1 MPVRKIAEIPA
12 FRRRLLKWFEKNQR
26 DHYPWRH
33 TRDPYRILIAET
45 FLQRT
50 RADQV
55 LPVYKKFLQA
65 FPDVENL
72 ATADEARIRELMYP
86 LGLAWRAGNLRRTA
100 LDILEKFGGKFPG
113 KREDLLEIRGVGEY
127 VADSILYAAFGRR
140 TSIIDSNVIRILG
153 RLSGVDTHAESR
165 RDRKFRDIVDGLIP
179 KKRFREFNL
188 ALLDL
193 GALICTPRNPRHDEC
208 PVRKHCF
215 HYTHVVKEHG
225 GGKRAGVR
233 Q

>member
-1 MPVRKIAEIPA
+1 MKIPA
-12 FRRRLLKWFEKNQR
+12 FRRRLLTWFERHQR

-55 LPVYKKFLQA
+55 VPVYERFLDT
-65 FPDVENL
+65 FPDIETL
-72 ATADEARIRELMYP
+72 AKADESVIRELMYP

-100 LDILEKFGGKFPG
+100 RDILEKFEGEFPET
-113 KREDLLEIRGVGEY
+113 REELLEIRGVGEY

-140 TSIIDSNVIRILG
+140 TSIIDSNVIRLLG
-153 RLSGVDTHAESR
+153 RLYGIDTHPESR
-165 RDRKFRDIVDGLIP
+165 RDRGFREIIESLVP
-179 KKRFREFNL
+179 KKRFGEFNL

-208 PVRKHCF
+208 PVRMHCVF
-215 HYTHVVKEHG
+215 YLEIAHEHT
-225 GGKRAGVR
+225 GGKESGAREKRKAF
-233 Q
+233 